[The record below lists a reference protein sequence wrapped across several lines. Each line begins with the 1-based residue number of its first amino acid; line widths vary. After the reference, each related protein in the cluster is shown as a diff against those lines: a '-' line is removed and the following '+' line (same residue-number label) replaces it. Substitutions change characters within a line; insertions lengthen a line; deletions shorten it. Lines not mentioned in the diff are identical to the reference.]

1 MYMVNLLDF
10 INFISQTDD
19 IHDVALRVG
28 EKVTSA
34 GGGRPLPPPL
44 ATGLTSE
51 YLLEVRTDCQLSML
65 VYFFVFVL
73 QVIDGVRKVT

>member
-34 GGGRPLPPPL
+34 GGGSSAPTPLGYGPDL
-44 ATGLTSE
+44 
-51 YLLEVRTDCQLSML
+51 
-65 VYFFVFVL
+65 
-73 QVIDGVRKVT
+73 